1 MPPARVLF
9 APLSASSSARR
20 FIVDKLN
27 FTPNNKRD
35 GDKTSSGINLIYENA
50 GQISVDINTA
60 RLDTIEGSKSYL
72 AILSQI
78 AFIKTC
84 IWTILAQVFPFV
96 FNISIFINSTSG
108 EIIKSIN

>member
-1 MPPARVLF
+1 M
-9 APLSASSSARR
+9 
-20 FIVDKLN
+20 
-27 FTPNNKRD
+27 
-35 GDKTSSGINLIYENA
+35 
-50 GQISVDINTA
+50 DINTA
-60 RLDTIEGSKSYL
+60 RLDTIEGSKWYL

-108 EIIKSIN
+108 EIIKSINWTKNIRSPWREFNNNLITAADFIV